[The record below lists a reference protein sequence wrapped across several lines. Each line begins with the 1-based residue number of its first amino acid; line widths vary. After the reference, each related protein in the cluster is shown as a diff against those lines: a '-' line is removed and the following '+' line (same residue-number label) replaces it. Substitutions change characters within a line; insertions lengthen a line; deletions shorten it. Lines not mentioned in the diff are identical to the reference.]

1 MHFNIRH
8 VVCLE
13 RVCVSRARVCDK
25 LLCVTLLWSLYLV
38 FLRLQSAYDPQDMG
52 EMLFFDFVLCFL
64 RSSSPLIGKP
74 PLVSDFWLIQGQRT

>member
-1 MHFNIRH
+1 M
-8 VVCLE
+8 
-13 RVCVSRARVCDK
+13 
-25 LLCVTLLWSLYLV
+25 